1 VPQKLKTPTLFLC
14 FLLINIA
21 YFDKSDASDNLL
33 KQQTQI
39 IQNQQQI
46 NNQQKRK
53 REFERIK
60 KQRDQLE
67 QNIKDSPS
75 SSSPPQTTKA
85 SSQAPNCFIVKKIA
99 LIDANSL
106 SNRQKQQIK
115 SSFLGKCFDGSTLE
129 NLTNQ
134 LNSLYQEIGLT
145 TTQITIP
152 QQNIS
157 TGNLKLK
164 IIEGKIADI
173 IFDDDK
179 ITDKMQKFTA
189 FGLKK
194 GKILNIGDINQGIYQ
209 INRLSSNN
217 AKMRIE
223 PGSQEGT
230 SKIIINN
237 NDKKKLP
244 ISTKVS
250 YDNLGN
256 NFTGIKRTNI
266 SSTIDNLFF
275 LNDQINLSYNQ
286 NLDDPS
292 NKKDLR
298 SFSGSISIP
307 FTYNLLS
314 YSHSTTKFRGQN
326 ASQEDQPKILT
337 GNSSSNNIS
346 IDRTLLNSSKYT
358 ISTNLSLT
366 AKKTASYLNKQK
378 PEGSER
384 KLTIGSLSFAIS
396 RYFKNGATVYLKP
409 QYNAGLK
416 LLNAKQDEQWL
427 TDDIPKAQFQTFKL
441 YGSISKRFQIPK
453 INAPI
458 TLSTQIDSQISKDTL
473 FGSEQFSIGGYYSVR
488 GFRENNIY

>member
-1 VPQKLKTPTLFLC
+1 MRLLYLITIILYCSFLS
-14 FLLINIA
+14 
-21 YFDKSDASDNLL
+21 KSFATISDIEI
-33 KQQTQI
+33 QTQI

-85 SSQAPNCFIVKKIA
+85 SSSKASSKASSQAPNCFIVKKIA

-115 SSFLGKCFDGSTLE
+115 SSFLGKCFDGSTLD

-194 GKILNIGDINQGIYQ
+194 GF
-209 INRLSSNN
+209 
-217 AKMRIE
+217 
-223 PGSQEGT
+223 
-230 SKIIINN
+230 
-237 NDKKKLP
+237 
-244 ISTKVS
+244 V
-250 YDNLGN
+250 NLGV
-256 NFTGIKRTNI
+256 
-266 SSTIDNLFF
+266 
-275 LNDQINLSYNQ
+275 
-286 NLDDPS
+286 
-292 NKKDLR
+292 
-298 SFSGSISIP
+298 SFYK
-307 FTYNLLS
+307 T
-314 YSHSTTKFRGQN
+314 
-326 ASQEDQPKILT
+326 
-337 GNSSSNNIS
+337 
-346 IDRTLLNSSKYT
+346 
-358 ISTNLSLT
+358 SL
-366 AKKTASYLNKQK
+366 
-378 PEGSER
+378 
-384 KLTIGSLSFAIS
+384 
-396 RYFKNGATVYLKP
+396 
-409 QYNAGLK
+409 
-416 LLNAKQDEQWL
+416 
-427 TDDIPKAQFQTFKL
+427 
-441 YGSISKRFQIPK
+441 
-453 INAPI
+453 
-458 TLSTQIDSQISKDTL
+458 
-473 FGSEQFSIGGYYSVR
+473 
-488 GFRENNIY
+488 